1 MTQDGTKKLI
11 ENTLKAKEA
20 AEQWRNVALV
30 LAEALAALDFHDV
43 DDVVPFSVAS
53 EVEEAVKSGDI
64 DNLFDLLKLR

>member
-1 MTQDGTKKLI
+1 MTQYGTKKLI

-43 DDVVPFSVAS
+43 DDVVPFSVAA

>member
-43 DDVVPFSVAS
+43 DDVVPFSVAA